1 MRGAQSRSRTIV
13 STPLLRIIFSMLG
26 AQTEFQPSFVQLSD
40 FMITIFCHSCEDF
53 NRTSPCERLAYFKH
67 KLYFLIKKIYRKV
80 AKRVQR
86 VLFCMPIS

>member
-1 MRGAQSRSRTIV
+1 
-13 STPLLRIIFSMLG
+13 MLG

-67 KLYFLIKKIYRKV
+67 KLLFFNKKDLQKSC
-80 AKRVQR
+80 KESTKSS
-86 VLFCMPIS
+86 VLYAHQLNFPRRTSYITIVYLSKERD